1 MTVKH
6 QKQEVMENSRDMD
19 DTDDE
24 EVKRNCFDKLPSM
37 SSCDSEEDGYEDD
50 SLLGSCNEYTAG
62 KKDCSDRSYS
72 SRNDGTVATTETES
86 VVSNNADADYT
97 LDEEDSSSPSRPANF
112 TFDLSKCKPE
122 VELVRPKPIS
132 LKKVQEMFSDEE
144 TGDGY
149 SIDDDEYDES
159 SMASSAPQNSCE
171 DEESDEDNDSD
182 DDENSQ
188 SDSSNN
194 IEDHDEEEDACI
206 EETMSCSSQDTYD
219 DQKSQVTSMTNH
231 SADFNQDLN
240 EEEGQAQDYDDISS
254 EYDSDEESDDDEQ
267 VDCPNDDEDM
277 DEDNEKDISFNDNHI
292 ASNLEVEIERSDKVI
307 QIVEKDEGEAIV
319 VSSSSGDEASS
330 ISAGEVERILECG
343 EDSTETL
350 ISNINENDDQETPA
364 NENRTEQ
371 TLTFSAPLKR
381 KLNQAFDVH
390 TISQCNSKNLRVE
403 LSESEDTKATM
414 LIRAPFM
421 PSLRSCLNSTLMT
434 KVDLSQRT
442 LHDDLTSSDIDHEVD
457 TQLAEELLC
466 VSPTSIDVEPIPLL
480 TPPDSPVLIY
490 SEGGEVEICEW
501 PSNLAVD
508 NALTASIELRPLSP
522 YSLAKLEEND
532 IMKEPFMSAY
542 PRKRSVTRD
551 FTSHMGEN

>member
-1 MTVKH
+1 MTEKQQQQENMVKLWD
-6 QKQEVMENSRDMD
+6 VD

-24 EVKRNCFDKLPSM
+24 EVKRNCFDKLHSM
-37 SSCDSEEDGYEDD
+37 SCSCDDD
-50 SLLGSCNEYTAG
+50 EKSTESHDESVFETKVCY
-62 KKDCSDRSYS
+62 DSYS
-72 SRNDGTVATTETES
+72 TDTDNTAPDSDTES
-86 VVSNNADADYT
+86 VVSSNEGGEEMF
-97 LDEEDSSSPSRPANF
+97 DEDDGRRSQVKPIKF
-112 TFDLSKCKPE
+112 TFDLIKCKSD

>member
-1 MTVKH
+1 MTEKQQQQENMVKLWD
-6 QKQEVMENSRDMD
+6 VD

-24 EVKRNCFDKLPSM
+24 EVKRNCFDKLHSM
-37 SSCDSEEDGYEDD
+37 SCSCDDD
-50 SLLGSCNEYTAG
+50 EKSTESHDESVFETKVCY
-62 KKDCSDRSYS
+62 DSYS
-72 SRNDGTVATTETES
+72 TDTDNTAPDSDTES
-86 VVSNNADADYT
+86 VVSSNEGGEEMF
-97 LDEEDSSSPSRPANF
+97 DEDDGRRSQVKPIKF
-112 TFDLSKCKPE
+112 TFDLIKCKSD

-307 QIVEKDEGEAIV
+307 QIEETV
-319 VSSSSGDEASS
+319 VVSSSGDEASS
-330 ISAGEVERILECG
+330 ISAGDVESILECND
-343 EDSTETL
+343 DSTEMMLSNPDEQNTSGGQTASGDKDQTAQR
-350 ISNINENDDQETPA
+350 IS
-364 NENRTEQ
+364 
-371 TLTFSAPLKR
+371 LSSPLKR
-381 KLNQAFDVH
+381 KLNQTFD
-390 TISQCNSKNLRVE
+390 IQSSSQCNNKKMRVE
-403 LSESEDTKATM
+403 RSEWKETKATI
-414 LIRAPFM
+414 LNPAPFM
-421 PSLRSCLNSTLMT
+421 PSLNSSFYSTDIT
-434 KVDLSQRT
+434 KVDFSLSNS
-442 LHDDLTSSDIDHEVD
+442 LDNFTSSYSDHEVD

-466 VSPTSIDVEPIPLL
+466 VSPTSVDVEPIPLL
-480 TPPDSPVLIY
+480 TPPASPV
-490 SEGGEVEICEW
+490 SFNSVDGQVTICEW

-508 NALTASIELRPLSP
+508 NALTASIELRSLSP
-522 YSLAKLEEND
+522 DSLAKLEEND
-532 IMKEPFMSAY
+532 INNEPFISVY
-542 PRKRSVTRD
+542 PRIRSVTRD
-551 FTSHMGEN
+551 FTFLVGETELNANT